1 VFWLLF
7 YWLVS
12 AQPENEEEQPIG
24 PVFWTCL
31 TGEGMDRV
39 RLLRGG
45 SLAGATHSVY
55 KPLWPLLDDLAEIL
69 DVDRNWLKSIKPSD
83 PRTHPGYRN
92 EAFQRLILQ
101 FILNHR
107 NETFMQHNVTPYPR
121 HTEMISQNP
130 SHSDYTL
137 GKRSEPSEPLVQGG
151 TSGFKR
157 LHNIVTSKMQGK
169 RAREQTDP
177 E

>member
-12 AQPENEEEQPIG
+12 AQPENEEEQPIS
-24 PVFWTCL
+24 PVIWASL
-31 TGEGMDRV
+31 TGDGMDRV
-39 RLLRGG
+39 RLLRGV

-55 KPLWPLLDDLAEIL
+55 KPLWPLLDDLAEVL

-101 FILNHR
+101 FIVDHR
-107 NETFMQHNVTPYPR
+107 DETFMQRKVTPYPR
-121 HTEMISQNP
+121 HTQMISQHP
-130 SHSDYTL
+130 SRSDYTL
-137 GKRSEPSEPLVQGG
+137 GKRSEPDSEPPVQGG

-157 LHNIVTSKMQGK
+157 FHNIVTSKMQGVLFG
-169 RAREQTDP
+169 P
-177 E
+177 M